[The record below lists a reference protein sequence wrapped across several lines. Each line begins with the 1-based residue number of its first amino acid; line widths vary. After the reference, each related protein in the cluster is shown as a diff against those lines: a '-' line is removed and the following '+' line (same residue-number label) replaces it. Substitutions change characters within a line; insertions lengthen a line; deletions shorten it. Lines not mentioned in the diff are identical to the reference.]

1 MKYHAVEKGA
11 VRFGSKDC
19 GVAAVKRASSK
30 SQGGDL
36 AASERRHRAGGG
48 GVRKRVR
55 ADVKVSLSAQ
65 FSPLPG
71 HSRDPRLPGR

>member
-36 AASERRHRAGGG
+36 AASERRHRAGGD
-48 GVRKRVR
+48 RKRVR

>member
-1 MKYHAVEKGA
+1 MARLYGGRMKYHAVEKGA

-36 AASERRHRAGGG
+36 AASERRHRAGGIG
-48 GVRKRVR
+48 
-55 ADVKVSLSAQ
+55 SESEQ
-65 FSPLPG
+65 T
-71 HSRDPRLPGR
+71 SR